1 MLGPGREAGRVCVA
15 GAVCL
20 KSEGDS
26 LDLGNVFYEFALL
39 LTAAGVLGFVAHS
52 LKQPLI
58 VAFIV
63 VGILVGP
70 AGFQWVT
77 IGSEIDL
84 LAKTGIALLLFTVGL
99 KLDLHVIRT
108 MGPVSLA
115 TGLGQVVFTSVV
127 GYVLC
132 LILGMSHLTSVYVA
146 VALTFS
152 STIIIVKL
160 LSDKREIDSLHGRI
174 AVGFLIV
181 QDLVVVLVMIAL
193 TAFGAGRRS
202 GEWTQEILLVAAKG
216 ACLLVVLGLLMRFVI
231 PPLIHRAARSI
242 ELLTAMAI
250 AWAVALA
257 AIGDAMGFS
266 KEVGAF
272 LAGVSLAP
280 MPHREA
286 LGSRLTGLRDFL
298 LLFFFVDLGAHL
310 KLSVLGPQLLPAL
323 VLSAFVLVGNPLIVM
338 IIMGGMGY
346 RKRTGFLAGLTV
358 AQISEFSLMLAALG
372 MSLGHINGEAVALV
386 TLVGLVTITLST
398 YLILYSHPIYERIA
412 PTLSWF
418 ERRYPFREMAI
429 ETTTEPELGFDVIIF
444 GLGRFGNR
452 VAHGLKE
459 RGCRVLGVDFDP
471 DLVRR
476 LREAGHSVV
485 YGDAEDP
492 EFASTLPL
500 ASARWVVSSVP
511 QLGINLALLQALSRH
526 GFAGRTATTAHSE
539 HSAEE
544 LKVAGSD
551 VVLLPFVD
559 AAQEAVDQV
568 CAFFRTERV
577 SSVREPDSS
586 IEEQSR

>member
-1 MLGPGREAGRVCVA
+1 
-15 GAVCL
+15 
-20 KSEGDS
+20 
-26 LDLGNVFYEFALL
+26 
-39 LTAAGVLGFVAHS
+39 
-52 LKQPLI
+52 
-58 VAFIV
+58 
-63 VGILVGP
+63 
-70 AGFQWVT
+70 
-77 IGSEIDL
+77 
-84 LAKTGIALLLFTVGL
+84 
-99 KLDLHVIRT
+99 
-108 MGPVSLA
+108 
-115 TGLGQVVFTSVV
+115 
-127 GYVLC
+127 
-132 LILGMSHLTSVYVA
+132 
-146 VALTFS
+146 
-152 STIIIVKL
+152 
-160 LSDKREIDSLHGRI
+160 
-174 AVGFLIV
+174 
-181 QDLVVVLVMIAL
+181 
-193 TAFGAGRRS
+193 
-202 GEWTQEILLVAAKG
+202 
-216 ACLLVVLGLLMRFVI
+216 
-231 PPLIHRAARSI
+231 
-242 ELLTAMAI
+242 MAI

-257 AIGDAMGFS
+257 AIGDALGFS

-338 IIMGGMGY
+338 IIMGAMGY

-372 MSLGHINGEAVALV
+372 MSLGHIDGEAVALV

-412 PTLSWF
+412 PALSWF
-418 ERRYPFREMAI
+418 ERRNPFREMAI
-429 ETTTEPELGFDVIIF
+429 ETTTEPQLGFDVIIF

-452 VAHGLKE
+452 VADGLKE

-511 QLGINLALLQALSRH
+511 QLECQPC
-526 GFAGRTATTAHSE
+526 TTAGI
-539 HSAEE
+539 
-544 LKVAGSD
+544 VAARLFGSD
-551 VVLLPFVD
+551 
-559 AAQEAVDQV
+559 
-568 CAFFRTERV
+568 CRN
-577 SSVREPDSS
+577 SS
-586 IEEQSR
+586 

>member
-1 MLGPGREAGRVCVA
+1 MDQSNG
-15 GAVCL
+15 
-20 KSEGDS
+20 
-26 LDLGNVFYEFALL
+26 FYEFSLM
-39 LTAAGVLGFVAHS
+39 LTAAGILGFVAHA

-58 VAFIV
+58 VAFLA
-63 VGILVGP
+63 VGVLVGP
-70 AGFQWVT
+70 AGLQWVT

-108 MGPVSLA
+108 MGLVSLA

-127 GYVLC
+127 GYVIC
-132 LILGMSHLTSVYVA
+132 LVLGMSHLTSVYVA

-181 QDLVVVLVMIAL
+181 QDLVVVLAMIAL
-193 TAFGAGRRS
+193 TAFGSGRGS
-202 GEWTQEILLVAAKG
+202 GEWTQQLLLVAAKG
-216 ACLLVVLGLLMRFVI
+216 ACLLVLLGLLMRFVI
-231 PPLIHRAARSI
+231 PTLIRRAACSI
-242 ELLTAMAI
+242 ELMTVMAI

-257 AIGDAMGFS
+257 AIGDVLGFS

-286 LGSRLTGLRDFL
+286 IRTRLIGLRDFL

-338 IIMGGMGY
+338 IIMGAMGY
-346 RKRTGFLAGLTV
+346 RKRTGFLAGITV

-372 MSLGHINGEAVALV
+372 MSLGHIDSEAVALV
-386 TLVGLVTITLST
+386 TLVGLITITLST

-412 PTLSWF
+412 PALSWS
-418 ERRYPFREMAI
+418 ERKNPFREMAI
-429 ETTTEPELGFDVIIF
+429 ETTTEPQLGFDVIIF

-459 RGCRVLGVDFDP
+459 RTCRVLGVDFDP

-476 LREAGHSVV
+476 LRETGHSIV

-500 ASARWVVSSVP
+500 ASARWVVSSIP
-511 QLGINLALLQALSRH
+511 QLNVNLALSQALSRH
-526 GFAGRTATTAHSE
+526 GYSGRIAVTAHNDPDAKRLRE
-539 HSAEE
+539 
-544 LKVAGSD
+544 AGSD
-551 VVLLPFVD
+551 LILMPFAD
-559 AAQEAVDQV
+559 AAKEAVDKL
-568 CAFFRTERV
+568 CEG
-577 SSVREPDSS
+577 
-586 IEEQSR
+586 

>member
-1 MLGPGREAGRVCVA
+1 MRFSSRSARQL
-15 GAVCL
+15 
-20 KSEGDS
+20 
-26 LDLGNVFYEFALL
+26 AL
-39 LTAAGVLGFVAHS
+39 AAGVLGFVAQW

-58 VAFIV
+58 VAFIA

-70 AGFQWVT
+70 AGMRWVT

-115 TGLGQVVFTSVV
+115 TGLGQVVFTSVI
-127 GYVLC
+127 GY
-132 LILGMSHLTSVYVA
+132 LICTTMGLSHLTSVYVA

-160 LSDKREIDSLHGRI
+160 LSDKHEIDSLHGRI

-193 TAFGAGRRS
+193 TAFGAGRQS
-202 GEWTQEILLVAAKG
+202 GQWTQDILLVTLKG
-216 ACLLVVLGLLMRFVI
+216 ACFLLVLGMLMRFVI
-231 PPLIHRAARSI
+231 PSLFRRAARST

-257 AIGDAMGFS
+257 AIGDWLGFS

-280 MPHREA
+280 MPHRES
-286 LGSRLTGLRDFL
+286 LGSRLVGLRDFL

-310 KLSVLGPQLLPAL
+310 NLSVLGTQLLPAL

-338 IIMGGMGY
+338 AIMGAMGY
-346 RKRTGFLAGLTV
+346 RRRTGFLAGLTV

-372 MSLGHINGEAVALV
+372 MSLGHISGEVVALI

-398 YLILYSHPIYERIA
+398 YLIIYSHPIYERLA
-412 PTLSWF
+412 PALLWF
-418 ERRYPFREMAI
+418 ERKYPFREVAI
-429 ETTTEPELGFDVIIF
+429 ETTTDSWQGYDVIVF
-444 GLGRFGNR
+444 GLGRFGNHLSR
-452 VAHGLKE
+452 ELTE
-459 RGCRVLGVDFDP
+459 RGRCVLGVDFDP
-471 DLVRR
+471 DLVHR
-476 LREAGHSVV
+476 LREAGHAVV

-500 ASARWVVSSVP
+500 SSSRWVVSSVP
-511 QLGINLALLQALSRH
+511 QLTVNLALIQALSRH
-526 GFAGRTATTAHSE
+526 GYSGHIATTAHNDRD
-539 HSAEE
+539 AER
-544 LKVAGSD
+544 LRNAGSD
-551 VVLLPFVD
+551 RVLLPFLD
-559 AAQEAVDQV
+559 AAKEAVDEL
-568 CAFFRTERV
+568 CKTLESEAL
-577 SSVREPDSS
+577 
-586 IEEQSR
+586 